1 MGIFLESVPEF
12 ASQTERT
19 AFWSGLDGD
28 SVIVIARAG
37 DPPLPTLADRVS
49 LRAVFGGRIA
59 HRVGDARLNVDDDAF
74 LVVNAQ
80 STASVA
86 LPADETY
93 TYCAIY
99 FSEATLK
106 HCLGRV
112 AGTSR
117 GETVGFI
124 ERLRPYE
131 PAVASLIRAF
141 AGAGDAAASTSRE
154 TWERRAEE
162 LLTALLAARR
172 RECDHVI
179 SLTHARERTRHEIY
193 RRVSDSTDHLL
204 SHYDEPLQLKLLADV
219 ACLAKFH
226 YLRMFVAVHGI
237 TPMEYLRC
245 KRVAVASRLLLAES
259 APLGVIARRVG
270 IADRS
275 TLLRLF
281 IDYRATTP
289 DQYRRDLQGRGPEAV
304 PDSLLSDLVRA
315 RAQSKLRP
323 VPSHPVAVGVPAEA
337 GYRRFAT
344 PE

>member
-1 MGIFLESVPEF
+1 MGIYLDSVPEF
-12 ASQTERT
+12 SSESERA
-19 AFWSGLDGD
+19 AFWSGLDAD
-28 SVIVIARAG
+28 TVIVVARAANTT
-37 DPPLPTLADRVS
+37 LPALADRVS
-49 LRAVFGGRIA
+49 LRAAFGGRIA
-59 HRVGDARLNVDDDAF
+59 HRLGDARLNVDDDAF
-74 LVVNAQ
+74 LVLNAH
-80 STASVA
+80 TAATVA
-86 LPADETY
+86 LSVDQPV

-99 FSEATLK
+99 FSDATLK
-106 HCLGRV
+106 RCLGRT
-112 AGTSR
+112 GSTDR
-117 GETVGFI
+117 GDTVGFI

-131 PAVASLIRAF
+131 PGVAPLIRAF
-141 AGAGDAAASTSRE
+141 AGAGDSSGSTSRE
-154 TWERRAEE
+154 SWERRAED

-172 RECDHVI
+172 RECDHVM

-193 RRVSDSTDHLL
+193 RRVSDSTDYLL
-204 SHYDEPLQLKLLADV
+204 SHYDEPLQLKQLADV

-281 IDYRATTP
+281 IDYRDTTP
-289 DQYRRDLQGRGPEAV
+289 DQYRRDLQGRGAEVV

-315 RAQSKLRP
+315 RLQSKLRP
-323 VPSHPVAVGVPAEA
+323 VPSHPVAVDVPAEA
-337 GYRRFAT
+337 GYRRFASA
-344 PE
+344 E